1 MKKLLQ
7 DDTIRLRALELSDI
21 DEYYNWCNDSTEWH
35 SSDMTVPVSRQ
46 SIIDYIM
53 NNNGDFY
60 SDGEVKLAIENL
72 QTKKIIGMCSLS
84 SYDRYSNKAEV
95 GIFVSPDN
103 RAQNFGYKSII
114 LLAEYAEVRLNIHQL
129 YAYCL
134 ESNDA
139 SRRLFRRCDFEQS
152 GLLKDWFRVDKT
164 YENVILMQKIID
176 K

>member
-72 QTKKIIGMCSLS
+72 QTKKIVGMCSLT
-84 SYDRYSNKAEV
+84 SYDRYSNKAEA
-95 GIFVSPDN
+95 GIFISPDS
-103 RAQNFGYKSII
+103 RAQNFGYKAIM
-114 LLAEYAEVRLNIHQL
+114 LLAEYAAIRLNIHQL

-139 SRRLFRRCDFEQS
+139 SKRLFGRCGFEQS
-152 GLLKDWFRVDKT
+152 GLLKDWFRVGKN
-164 YENVILMQKIID
+164 YENVIMMQKIID

>member
-72 QTKKIIGMCSLS
+72 QTKKIIEM
-84 SYDRYSNKAEV
+84 
-95 GIFVSPDN
+95 
-103 RAQNFGYKSII
+103 
-114 LLAEYAEVRLNIHQL
+114 
-129 YAYCL
+129 
-134 ESNDA
+134 
-139 SRRLFRRCDFEQS
+139 
-152 GLLKDWFRVDKT
+152 
-164 YENVILMQKIID
+164 
-176 K
+176 